1 MFFLGIERGSYSGVA
16 KLKAKIQNYLW
27 VGEDRPYRS
36 RVAWDTCYLPKRE
49 GGLRLVDLANA
60 MVALMSKWILT
71 AMEPGDSNLK
81 SLLRHRLA
89 QYQLYSGGNWALNL
103 QWFILKNHAS
113 KAGSKVWVQTAR
125 SWKQLVGGIWS
136 VLIASFEEW
145 LSASIWW
152 DEGFSNISPLFS
164 RLRAAPL
171 SRQGLIH
178 VRDAW
183 LPEDNSFVSSG
194 SAIWSATSR
203 ICDLGNTLPTIT
215 DARPTLL
222 DSTECAPGKGGMARI
237 LRLPSGFHPSMGRLR
252 PHNPHCEA

>member
-1 MFFLGIERGSYSGVA
+1 VA

-183 LPEDNSFVSSG
+183 LPENNSFVSSG
-194 SAIWSATSR
+194 VAAARFGLQPQEFATWE
-203 ICDLGNTLPTIT
+203 TLCQRLLMHGQHFLIQRSVHPEKEEWLRFY
-215 DARPTLL
+215 ASPL
-222 DSTECAPGKGGMARI
+222 DSI
-237 LRLPSGFHPSMGRLR
+237 LQWVP
-252 PHNPHCEA
+252 